1 MPNMLHKKIKKIPR
15 TEDRQNIIQ
24 EIPDESVHQKY
35 QNFEHIIIDNVIVN
49 VPYGADILEKLLE
62 QII

>member
-1 MPNMLHKKIKKIPR
+1 MLHKKIKKIPR

-35 QNFEHIIIDNVIVN
+35 QN
-49 VPYGADILEKLLE
+49 LECEMKQYSKVHLKK
-62 QII
+62 